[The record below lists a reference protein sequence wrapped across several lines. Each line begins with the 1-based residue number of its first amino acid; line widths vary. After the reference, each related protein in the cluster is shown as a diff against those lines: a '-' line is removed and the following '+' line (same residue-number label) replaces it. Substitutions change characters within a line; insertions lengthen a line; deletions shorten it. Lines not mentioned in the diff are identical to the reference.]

1 MAKSFGDRGRVHG
14 VWGTCDLVL
23 DGELGEKVTDE
34 RFERLMLYC
43 GDVKHL
49 EVRDAPEGFEGVYL
63 SGLNG
68 PAGSLAARF
77 ASLHDRGPHRLRER
91 GRCAYRRPHEGDR
104 DDFSS

>member
-1 MAKSFGDRGRVHG
+1 M
-14 VWGTCDLVL
+14 WGTCDLVL

-68 PAGSLAARF
+68 PAGSLAAKF
-77 ASLHDRGPHRLRER
+77 ASLTTVVLTGCRAWTVRI
-91 GRCAYRRPHEGDR
+91 
-104 DDFSS
+104 SSTS